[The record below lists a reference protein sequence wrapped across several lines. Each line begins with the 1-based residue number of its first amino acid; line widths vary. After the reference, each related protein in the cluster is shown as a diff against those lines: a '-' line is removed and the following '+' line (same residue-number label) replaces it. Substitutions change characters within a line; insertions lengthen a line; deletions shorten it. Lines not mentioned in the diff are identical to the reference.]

1 MSIRI
6 EGLEQAIKA
15 VNEKVKEIHNKTRGG
30 LYKAALVIKREAVLL
45 TPVVTSNLRGSS
57 FVLSVDALEVSQ
69 NSFKGKSAAAV
80 YSSTQEAI
88 NEARQLVSASES
100 ENRCV
105 VAVGYGAF
113 YAGYVHENPN
123 AGRSGRPGA
132 STVGQWKFLQQAIQA
147 NVDSIIMAIKEE
159 IR

>member
-6 EGLEQAIKA
+6 EGLDQAVKTL
-15 VNEKVKEIHNKTRGG
+15 NEKVKEIHNKTRGG
-30 LYKAALVIKREAVLL
+30 LYKAALVIKKEAILL
-45 TPVVTSNLRGSS
+45 TPVVTGNLRGSS
-57 FVLSVDALEVSQ
+57 FVLSVDSLEVTQ
-69 NSFKGKSAAAV
+69 KSFKGENEAAV

-88 NEARQLVSASES
+88 NEARQIVNANES
-100 ENRCV
+100 QNRCV
-105 VAVGYGAF
+105 VAIGYGAF
-113 YAGYVHENPN
+113 YAGYIHENPN

-159 IR
+159 IK